1 MNQNN
6 QRKEPTFGEPSITPE
21 VEVSEPKLDTKPY
34 VSLRSTQSPGYTF
47 TPIMQRPEEAVPE
60 NVAAEPNNV
69 ETAREI
75 ELSTEY
81 TPQPVKE
88 FAFTPTVENV
98 HIEEEKSE
106 NVVISS
112 QTETME
118 AVKMEEKVATTGFTT
133 ERIIPNIAV
142 GTAAAATAAAST
154 AAIKAK
160 MPAKTRR
167 LLLVALLALALL
179 VLFFL
184 LRPSTPETVE
194 ELQSQ
199 QGSSL
204 PIEFRPVDEEEAKR
218 AEEQA
223 RAEQEAAAK
232 AQELQAQ
239 ALQAQQAQ
247 ETAQQSTVAQPATSA
262 QPEISTNQTQQTAEQ
277 TVPVKALENKP
288 VVTQSVVKPQTQ
300 NSVVYQPETATKPQ
314 AKAQA
319 QTKVETAKTESK
331 PVRVTTQKEQPKA
344 VSKPTAE
351 KEKTV
356 VKSEAVANIASTK
369 TMTVPKGVSLMQ
381 VFRDNNL
388 NISDVNAMSKTN
400 NIVSNLKVGERV
412 TVRLDKNNRVIE
424 MSISS
429 GGKFTRQANGSYTF
443 K

>member
-277 TVPVKALENKP
+277 TVPVKAVENKP